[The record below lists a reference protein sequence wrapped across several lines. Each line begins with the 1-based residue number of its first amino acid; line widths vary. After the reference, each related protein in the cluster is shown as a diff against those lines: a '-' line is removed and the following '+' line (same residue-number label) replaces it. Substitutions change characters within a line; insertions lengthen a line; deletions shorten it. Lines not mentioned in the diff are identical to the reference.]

1 MCFQL
6 RHPVS
11 MMLITWVKAP
21 KATSISISTV
31 FSLLVIF
38 RFLLSL
44 SFFQTFCYLF
54 IYSLGIDGE
63 AALDGPI
70 EEVARMEAQEAEH
83 LLNDFGIPVMY
94 IF

>member
-1 MCFQL
+1 MY
-6 RHPVS
+6 
-11 MMLITWVKAP
+11 
-21 KATSISISTV
+21 
-31 FSLLVIF
+31 
-38 RFLLSL
+38 
-44 SFFQTFCYLF
+44 SFIYLF

-94 IF
+94 IFLFCYLLSISRLFQLCYSFLLEQLNFLFFTLL